1 MDRERSSEITALL
14 RCIRSHES
22 RIMQGVFFKTI
33 ITKEMIGKTCI
44 LPASEE
50 AENGM
55 KKLANG
61 ELIAGEFFNKY
72 GQEIL
77 RFFGTYWKCCQL
89 VAENYSGDNPEEW
102 DTKEKVSENI
112 KIRCRYIKSWTH
124 YQNEKTGENSLNLQT
139 DSISFD
145 EPQEK
150 IKEYLLRA
158 FPKLAE
164 AIGMTEDGM
173 VREAKEMMGIR

>member
-1 MDRERSSEITALL
+1 
-14 RCIRSHES
+14 
-22 RIMQGVFFKTI
+22 MQGIFFKSI

-44 LPASEE
+44 LPSSEE
-50 AENGM
+50 TEKDI
-55 KKLANG
+55 KKIIPG
-61 ELIAGEFFNKY
+61 ELIAREFFHKY

-77 RFFGTYWKCCQL
+77 RLFGTYWACCQL
-89 VAENYSGDNPEEW
+89 VSDNYSGDHQEEW

-124 YQNEKTGENSLNLQT
+124 YHNEKTGESSLNLQT

-158 FPKLAE
+158 LPKLAE
-164 AIGMTEDGM
+164 VIGKTEDEL
-173 VREAKEMMGIR
+173 VRESKERMDMR